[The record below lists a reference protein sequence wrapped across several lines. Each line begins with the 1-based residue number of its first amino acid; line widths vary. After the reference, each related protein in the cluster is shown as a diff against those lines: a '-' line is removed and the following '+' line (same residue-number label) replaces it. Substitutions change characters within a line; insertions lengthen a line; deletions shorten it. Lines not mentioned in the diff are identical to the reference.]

1 MSAQAVYGYMTS
13 NAKKKSKRVQLEF
26 GGEAGMVV
34 NSGSRFLERCKQA
47 SKTNGSVT
55 DAAPQFETRR
65 LQEKNESRVPV
76 RVSIGPAS
84 YRLCHEGYGD
94 QMRAGEG
101 QEILPDSNE
110 GGGK

>member
-47 SKTNGSVT
+47 KKTNGSLI
-55 DAAPQFETRR
+55 DAAPQFEERR
-65 LQEKNESRVPV
+65 LREKNESRVPV
-76 RVSIGPAS
+76 RCNIGPAS
-84 YRLCHEGYGD
+84 YRLVHEGYGHE
-94 QMRAGEG
+94 MRAGEG
-101 QEILPDSNE
+101 SEFLPGSNE

>member
-47 SKTNGSVT
+47 SQTNGSLI
-55 DAAPQFETRR
+55 DAAPQFEERR
-65 LQEKNESRVPV
+65 IREKNESRVPV

-84 YRLCHEGYGD
+84 YRLVHEGYGD
-94 QMRAGEG
+94 EMRAGTPKELLS
-101 QEILPDSNE
+101 ESNE